1 MSRRPAMRPGPASL
15 ALFFAALILYGSAF
29 AQDEV
34 PPGTIH
40 ELRRADLS
48 GAPGMEVITSRIE
61 YQPGQ
66 GVRLHS
72 HHGVETGYV
81 IQGAMIQ
88 MPGKEPTMLQT
99 GATIWNLRD
108 VPHGGYRVV
117 GDTPLVLLT
126 VHIVDKESRSTNTSG
141 DSSTTSCEKS
151 HHAGDPTC
159 AYVRRRSRLPLG
171 HHPAPPSLRPTV
183 IVASDAAE
191 HLDAGDDQRRATGV
205 RQARYAGVVQHVDDV
220 ATLCRRRGPQER
232 RRLVR
237 HWLEGLPSLAV
248 HLGAFDG
255 ELGALRSLRQDV
267 FPASLL
273 ALRT

>member
-1 MSRRPAMRPGPASL
+1 MRPGPASL

-126 VHIVDKESRSTNTSG
+126 VHIVDKGKPVYE
-141 DSSTTSCEKS
+141 
-151 HHAGDPTC
+151 
-159 AYVRRRSRLPLG
+159 YVR
-171 HHPAPPSLRPTV
+171 
-183 IVASDAAE
+183 
-191 HLDAGDDQRRATGV
+191 
-205 RQARYAGVVQHVDDV
+205 
-220 ATLCRRRGPQER
+220 
-232 RRLVR
+232 
-237 HWLEGLPSLAV
+237 
-248 HLGAFDG
+248 
-255 ELGALRSLRQDV
+255 
-267 FPASLL
+267 
-273 ALRT
+273 